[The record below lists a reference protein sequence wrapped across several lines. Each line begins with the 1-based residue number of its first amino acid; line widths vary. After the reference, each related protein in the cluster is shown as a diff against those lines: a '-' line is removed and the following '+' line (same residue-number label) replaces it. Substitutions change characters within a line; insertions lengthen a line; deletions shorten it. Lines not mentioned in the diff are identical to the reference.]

1 MDTSSQILRPQKK
14 IHIII
19 GETMQLS
26 EINGKQMSQGMDS
39 RFQEAIRHLKSMTA
53 EKSRLVNRQKT
64 KKTFGNTSSGQ
75 RRRHWDSAVIEGRAL
90 TCYNI

>member
-53 EKSRLVNRQKT
+53 EKSRLVNRQKA
-64 KKTFGNTSSGQ
+64 KKPSGIPVQ
-75 RRRHWDSAVIEGRAL
+75 VKEGGTGIQQSLREEL
-90 TCYNI
+90 